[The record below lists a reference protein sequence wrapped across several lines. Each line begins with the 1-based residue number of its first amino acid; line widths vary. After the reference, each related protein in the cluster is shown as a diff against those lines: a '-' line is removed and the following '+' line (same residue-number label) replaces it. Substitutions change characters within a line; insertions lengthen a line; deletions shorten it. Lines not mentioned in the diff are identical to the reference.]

1 MVAPTERMEVVH
13 QEWNSTIDVYSAIET
28 TVYES
33 HTHNF

>member
-13 QEWNSTIDVYSAIET
+13 QEWNSAIDVYSAIET